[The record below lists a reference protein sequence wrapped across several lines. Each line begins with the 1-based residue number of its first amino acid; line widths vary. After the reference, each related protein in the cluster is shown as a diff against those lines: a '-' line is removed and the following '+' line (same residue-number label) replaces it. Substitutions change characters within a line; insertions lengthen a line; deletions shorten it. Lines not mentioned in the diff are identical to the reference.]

1 MATIELYKD
10 KINSM
15 SNYIEQAKNAVSD
28 FCVDLSALKSKILG
42 INSSVC
48 DNVVSSISSSSQTQ
62 EQQIAGLEATQKQ
75 VNAFIDLTIN
85 RDNSAADA
93 VSKAKDE
100 FYKEYSYLKPEC
112 EKSGWEKFC
121 DGLKKVG
128 DWCKEHWK
136 EIVLA
141 IELIAAVA
149 CLFIPGLQGI
159 GVGILLGALNGAIT
173 GGLIGGITS
182 LLSGGSFLEGFAQ
195 GALDG
200 AIMGGALGGV
210 GGIAGK
216 FITCG
221 SKLGNAIQTTAK
233 VSGAMSNTMDGF
245 DTLAMGLGMIDP
257 DNPLTALNNKLHQS
271 DLYNNFQMD
280 VSLVSSFTGAA
291 SQNMACF
298 IAGTTI
304 LTATGLVAIEKLAA
318 GDKVIS
324 TNPDTL
330 ETAEKTVLETYVRQ
344 VNKLVHI
351 TINGEE
357 IVTTDNHPFYVQD
370 RGFINAGNLL
380 VGDKLISVNGEDLT
394 IEDYYIELTEEPVS
408 VYNFQVEDFH
418 TYFVGDF
425 AVLVHNAEYGNGH
438 YNNNPSDNPKVLAD
452 AVEDPN
458 AVYGYRP
465 NEDGSLKNFANE
477 DWSNPEFVENAKQ
490 KRLQYIEDDK
500 AIYDVIAEMKN
511 NGCSTEEMARAACD
525 YRNQTRLNS
534 YLDSDGHVIDQNGY
548 NAALERM
555 QTRSYDALISSGKTP
570 EEIIN
575 SSMRTNPAMDAC
587 VGLYDQNFDTY

>member
-15 SNYIEQAKNAVSD
+15 SNYIQQAKNAVND

-42 INSSVC
+42 INSNVC

-62 EQQIAGLEATQKQ
+62 EQQIAGLEATQKE

-85 RDNSAADA
+85 RDNAAAAA

-128 DWCKEHWK
+128 DWCKDHWK

-141 IELIAAVA
+141 IEIIAAVA

-159 GVGILLGALNGAIT
+159 GVGILLGALKGAIT

-210 GGIAGK
+210 GGLAGK

-233 VSGAMSNTMDGF
+233 VSGTISNGMDGF
-245 DTLAMGLGMIDP
+245 DMLSLGMGMIDP

-271 DLYNNFQMD
+271 DIYNGFQTGMSMLS
-280 VSLVSSFTGAA
+280 SLTGAA

-298 IAGTTI
+298 IAGTKV
-304 LTATGLVAIEKLAA
+304 LTVAGLVAIENIKA
-318 GDKVIS
+318 GDMVIS

-330 ETAEKTVLETYVRQ
+330 ETDRKMVLEAYVRQ
-344 VNKLVHI
+344 VDKLVHL

-357 IVTTDNHPFYVQD
+357 IVTTDNHPFYVQG
-370 RGFINAGNLL
+370 RGFIDAGSLL
-380 VGDKLISVNGEDLT
+380 VGDKLISVNCEDLI

-418 TYFVGDF
+418 TYFVSDC
-425 AVLVHNAEYGNGH
+425 AVLVHNADCDQIV
-438 YNNNPSDNPKVLAD
+438 SQL
-452 AVEDPN
+452 
-458 AVYGYRP
+458 
-465 NEDGSLKNFANE
+465 
-477 DWSNPEFVENAKQ
+477 
-490 KRLQYIEDDK
+490 
-500 AIYDVIAEMKN
+500 DVN
-511 NGCSTEEMARAACD
+511 
-525 YRNQTRLNS
+525 
-534 YLDSDGHVIDQNGY
+534 
-548 NAALERM
+548 
-555 QTRSYDALISSGKTP
+555 
-570 EEIIN
+570 
-575 SSMRTNPAMDAC
+575 
-587 VGLYDQNFDTY
+587 

>member
-93 VSKAKDE
+93 VSKAKEE

-159 GVGILLGALNGAIT
+159 GVGILLGALKGAIT

-245 DTLAMGLGMIDP
+245 DMLSMGLGMIDP

-271 DLYNNFQMD
+271 DVYNKFQMG

-298 IAGTTI
+298 IAGTMV

-330 ETAEKTVLETYVRQ
+330 EIAEKTVLETYVRK
-344 VNKLVHI
+344 VDKLVHI

-357 IVTTDNHPFYVQD
+357 IVTTDNHPFYVQG
-370 RGFINAGNLL
+370 RGFIEAGNLL
-380 VGDKLISVNGEDLT
+380 VGDKLVSVNGEDL
-394 IEDYYIELTEEPVS
+394 IVEDYHIELTEEPVS

-418 TYFVGDF
+418 TYFVGDC
-425 AVLVHNAEYGNGH
+425 AVWVHNKNCSPENRQSVKEHLEGTADNTGVMSNGSINGCHEEKRFLDELGNSGGDLTDTIEPINGIDGVNYVEYKTSSG
-438 YNNNPSDNPKVLAD
+438 DIK
-452 AVEDPN
+452 
-458 AVYGYRP
+458 
-465 NEDGSLKNFANE
+465 K
-477 DWSNPEFVENAKQ
+477 KT
-490 KRLQYIEDDK
+490 
-500 AIYDVIAEMKN
+500 IYDSNVISTDDYINRGLEAYARVPESVTGGSFTYADNSGTNWDIFIRN
-511 NGCSTEEMARAACD
+511 NK
-525 YRNQTRLNS
+525 
-534 YLDSDGHVIDQNGY
+534 
-548 NAALERM
+548 
-555 QTRSYDALISSGKTP
+555 LITIFP
-570 EEIIN
+570 
-575 SSMRTNPAMDAC
+575 TN
-587 VGLYDQNFDTY
+587 

>member
-93 VSKAKDE
+93 VSKAKDD

-159 GVGILLGALNGAIT
+159 GVGILLGALKGAIT

-210 GGIAGK
+210 DGIAGK

-271 DLYNNFQMD
+271 DLYNNFQMG

-344 VNKLVHI
+344 VDKLVHI

-357 IVTTDNHPFYVQD
+357 IVTTDNHPFYVQG
-370 RGFINAGNLL
+370 RGFIEAGHLL
-380 VGDKLISVNGEDLT
+380 VGDKLVSVNGEDLI
-394 IEDYYIELTEEPVS
+394 IEDYYLELTEEPVS

-418 TYFVGDF
+418 TYFVGDC
-425 AVLVHNAEYGNGH
+425 AVWVHNAECKVSPSRREHILEGEGPNDPGHGPNRGFGNSAFPDTWTDD
-438 YNNNPSDNPKVLAD
+438 YAIK
-452 AVEDPN
+452 AVENVANSPN
-458 AVYGYRP
+458 STWQQSTGPGGGRNAPVTIGGPDVNAPLTTRNGRP
-465 NEDGSLKNFANE
+465 VR
-477 DWSNPEFVENAKQ
+477 FVVEGRNHG
-490 KRLQYIEDDK
+490 L
-500 AIYDVIAEMKN
+500 DV
-511 NGCSTEEMARAACD
+511 R
-525 YRNQTRLNS
+525 
-534 YLDSDGHVIDQNGY
+534 VIVEPGG
-548 NAALERM
+548 EGIV
-555 QTRSYDALISSGKTP
+555 TGFP
-570 EEIIN
+570 IN
-575 SSMRTNPAMDAC
+575 R
-587 VGLYDQNFDTY
+587 

>member
-15 SNYIEQAKNAVSD
+15 SNYIQQAKNAVND

-62 EQQIAGLEATQKQ
+62 EQQIEGLEATQKE

-85 RDNSAADA
+85 RDNAAATA
-93 VSKAKDE
+93 VTKAKDE

-128 DWCKEHWK
+128 DWCKDHWK

-141 IELIAAVA
+141 IELIAAVV

-159 GVGILLGALNGAIT
+159 GVGILLGALKGAIT

-210 GGIAGK
+210 GSIAGK
-216 FITCG
+216 FLQCG
-221 SKLGNAIQTTAK
+221 KPFGEAIKATAK
-233 VSGAMSNTMDGF
+233 VSGTISNGMDGF
-245 DTLAMGLGMIDP
+245 DMLSLGLGMIDP
-257 DNPLTALNNKLHQS
+257 NNPITELNNKMHQS
-271 DLYNNFQMD
+271 DVYNKFQMG
-280 VSLVSSFTGAA
+280 VSLLSSFTGAA

-304 LTATGLVAIEKLAA
+304 LTATGFVAIEKLAA

-344 VNKLVHI
+344 IDKLVHI

-357 IVTTDNHPFYVQD
+357 IVTTVDHPFYVQG
-370 RGFINAGNLL
+370 RGFIEAGKLL
-380 VGDKLISVNGEDLT
+380 VGDKLISVKGEDL
-394 IEDYYIELTEEPVS
+394 IVEDYYIKLTKEPVS

-418 TYFVGDF
+418 TYFVGENG
-425 AVLVHNAEYGNGH
+425 VLVHNAQYETDIGDYKGNRTKEQ
-438 YNNNPSDNPKVLAD
+438 Y
-452 AVEDPN
+452 EDLSKDPAHKNSSRSCDVKQGEMERNIGLSLEKAGKLDEIVRDPTGRAEFIDSSGQKWDIKSFNSNYPARKGGFTLNKAMESINGEINAGENVIVDTTNMSSEHIEALQN
-458 AVYGYRP
+458 AVDTKGLTD
-465 NEDGSLKNFANE
+465 N
-477 DWSNPEFVENAKQ
+477 
-490 KRLQYIEDDK
+490 
-500 AIYDVIAEMKN
+500 VIFW
-511 NGCSTEEMARAACD
+511 
-525 YRNQTRLNS
+525 
-534 YLDSDGHVIDQNGY
+534 
-548 NAALERM
+548 
-555 QTRSYDALISSGKTP
+555 P
-570 EEIIN
+570 
-575 SSMRTNPAMDAC
+575 
-587 VGLYDQNFDTY
+587 

>member
-62 EQQIAGLEATQKQ
+62 EQQIAGLEATQKE

-93 VSKAKDE
+93 VSKAKDD

-159 GVGILLGALNGAIT
+159 GVGILLGALKGAIT

-271 DLYNNFQMD
+271 DLYNNFQMS

-298 IAGTTI
+298 IAGTMV
-304 LTATGLVAIEKLAA
+304 LTATDFVAIEKLAA
-318 GDKVIS
+318 GDKIIS

-330 ETAEKTVLETYVRQ
+330 ETAEKTVLETYVRK

-357 IVTTDNHPFYVQD
+357 IVTTDNHPFYVQG

-380 VGDKLISVNGEDLT
+380 VGDKLVSVNGEDLI
-394 IEDYYIELTEEPVS
+394 IEDYYLELTEEPVS

-418 TYFVGDF
+418 TYFVGDC
-425 AVLVHNAEYGNGH
+425 AVWVHNAECKVSPSRREHILEGEGPNDPGHGPNRGFGNSAFPDTWTDD
-438 YNNNPSDNPKVLAD
+438 YAIK
-452 AVEDPN
+452 AVENVANSPN
-458 AVYGYRP
+458 STWQQSTGPGGGRNAPVTIGGPDVNAPLTTRNGRP
-465 NEDGSLKNFANE
+465 VR
-477 DWSNPEFVENAKQ
+477 FVVEGRNHG
-490 KRLQYIEDDK
+490 L
-500 AIYDVIAEMKN
+500 DV
-511 NGCSTEEMARAACD
+511 R
-525 YRNQTRLNS
+525 
-534 YLDSDGHVIDQNGY
+534 VIVEPGG
-548 NAALERM
+548 EGIV
-555 QTRSYDALISSGKTP
+555 TGFP
-570 EEIIN
+570 IN
-575 SSMRTNPAMDAC
+575 R
-587 VGLYDQNFDTY
+587 

>member
-93 VSKAKDE
+93 VSKAKDD

-159 GVGILLGALNGAIT
+159 GVGILLGALKGAIT

-271 DLYNNFQMD
+271 DLYNNFQMS

-298 IAGTTI
+298 IAGTMV
-304 LTATGLVAIEKLAA
+304 LTATDFVAIEKLAA
-318 GDKVIS
+318 GDKIIS

-357 IVTTDNHPFYVQD
+357 IVTTDNHPFYVQG

-380 VGDKLISVNGEDLT
+380 VGDKLVSVNGEDLI
-394 IEDYYIELTEEPVS
+394 IEDYYLELTEEPVS

-418 TYFVGDF
+418 TYFVGDC
-425 AVLVHNAEYGNGH
+425 AVWVHNAECKVSPSRREHILEGEGPNDPGHGPNRGFGNSAFPDTWTDD
-438 YNNNPSDNPKVLAD
+438 YAIK
-452 AVEDPN
+452 AVENVANSPN
-458 AVYGYRP
+458 STWQQSTGPGGGRNAPVTIGGPDVNAPLTTRNGRP
-465 NEDGSLKNFANE
+465 VR
-477 DWSNPEFVENAKQ
+477 FVVEGRNHG
-490 KRLQYIEDDK
+490 L
-500 AIYDVIAEMKN
+500 DV
-511 NGCSTEEMARAACD
+511 R
-525 YRNQTRLNS
+525 
-534 YLDSDGHVIDQNGY
+534 VIVEPGG
-548 NAALERM
+548 EGIV
-555 QTRSYDALISSGKTP
+555 TGFP
-570 EEIIN
+570 IN
-575 SSMRTNPAMDAC
+575 R
-587 VGLYDQNFDTY
+587 

>member
-62 EQQIAGLEATQKQ
+62 EQQIAGLEATQKE
-75 VNAFIDLTIN
+75 VYAFIDLTIN
-85 RDNSAADA
+85 RDNAAATA
-93 VSKAKDE
+93 VSKAKDD

-159 GVGILLGALNGAIT
+159 GVGILLGALKGAIT

-245 DTLAMGLGMIDP
+245 DMLAMGLGMIDP

-271 DLYNNFQMD
+271 DLYNNFQMG

-344 VNKLVHI
+344 VDKLVHI

-357 IVTTDNHPFYVQD
+357 IVTTDNHPFYVQG
-370 RGFINAGNLL
+370 RGFIEAGSLL
-380 VGDKLISVNGEDLT
+380 VGDKLISVNGEDLI
-394 IEDYYIELTEEPVS
+394 IEDYYLELTEEPVS

-418 TYFVGDF
+418 TYFVGDC
-425 AVLVHNAEYGNGH
+425 AVWVHNDTCTPANKYLNRTDENTGDRYYKRTLEDGKTYEVKYTKGENGDYYARFEPYATH
-438 YNNNPSDNPKVLAD
+438 PDFPD
-452 AVEDPN
+452 AVYPREKNLTLTGIEKEDLKMMRDN
-458 AVYGYRP
+458 YGKPDGYTWHHL
-465 NEDGSLKNFANE
+465 EDGEGMLL
-477 DWSNPEFVENAKQ
+477 VETKIHSRFHHSGGASVL
-490 KRLQYIEDDK
+490 R
-500 AIYDVIAEMKN
+500 N
-511 NGCSTEEMARAACD
+511 N
-525 YRNQTRLNS
+525 
-534 YLDSDGHVIDQNGY
+534 
-548 NAALERM
+548 
-555 QTRSYDALISSGKTP
+555 
-570 EEIIN
+570 
-575 SSMRTNPAMDAC
+575 
-587 VGLYDQNFDTY
+587 

>member
-1 MATIELYKD
+1 MSRNFFCDTFALKIDYASLIKQPAISYNLGKDEFMATIELYKD

-62 EQQIAGLEATQKQ
+62 EQQIAGLEATQKE

-159 GVGILLGALNGAIT
+159 GVGILLGALKGAIT

-271 DLYNNFQMD
+271 DLYNNFQMS

-298 IAGTTI
+298 IAGTMV
-304 LTATGLVAIEKLAA
+304 LTATDFVAIEKLAA
-318 GDKVIS
+318 GDKIIS

-330 ETAEKTVLETYVRQ
+330 ETAEKTVLETYVRK

-357 IVTTDNHPFYVQD
+357 IVTTDNHPFYVQG

-380 VGDKLISVNGEDLT
+380 VGDKLVSVNGEDLI
-394 IEDYYIELTEEPVS
+394 IEDYYLELTEEPVS

-418 TYFVGDF
+418 TYFVGDC
-425 AVLVHNAEYGNGH
+425 AVWVHNAECKVSPSRREHILEGEGPNDPGHGPNRGFGNSAFPDTWTDD
-438 YNNNPSDNPKVLAD
+438 YAIK
-452 AVEDPN
+452 AVENVANSPN
-458 AVYGYRP
+458 STWQQSTGPGGGRNAPVTIGGPDVNAPLTTRNGRP
-465 NEDGSLKNFANE
+465 VR
-477 DWSNPEFVENAKQ
+477 FVVEGRNHG
-490 KRLQYIEDDK
+490 L
-500 AIYDVIAEMKN
+500 DV
-511 NGCSTEEMARAACD
+511 R
-525 YRNQTRLNS
+525 
-534 YLDSDGHVIDQNGY
+534 VIVEPGG
-548 NAALERM
+548 EGIV
-555 QTRSYDALISSGKTP
+555 TGFP
-570 EEIIN
+570 IN
-575 SSMRTNPAMDAC
+575 R
-587 VGLYDQNFDTY
+587 

>member
-1 MATIELYKD
+1 
-10 KINSM
+10 M

-93 VSKAKDE
+93 VSKAKDD

-159 GVGILLGALNGAIT
+159 GVGILLGALKGAIT

-271 DLYNNFQMD
+271 DLYNNFQMS

-298 IAGTTI
+298 IAGTMV
-304 LTATGLVAIEKLAA
+304 LTATDFVAIEKLAA
-318 GDKVIS
+318 GDKIIS

-330 ETAEKTVLETYVRQ
+330 ETAEKTVLETYVRK

-357 IVTTDNHPFYVQD
+357 IVTTDNHPFYVQG

-380 VGDKLISVNGEDLT
+380 VGDKLVSVNGEDLI
-394 IEDYYIELTEEPVS
+394 IEDYYLELTEEPVS

-418 TYFVGDF
+418 TYFVGDC
-425 AVLVHNAEYGNGH
+425 AVWVHNAECKVSPSRREHILEGEGPNDPGHGPNRGFGNSAFPDTWTDD
-438 YNNNPSDNPKVLAD
+438 YAIK
-452 AVEDPN
+452 AVENVANSPN
-458 AVYGYRP
+458 STWQQSTGPGGGRNAPVTIGGPDVNAPLTTRNGRP
-465 NEDGSLKNFANE
+465 VR
-477 DWSNPEFVENAKQ
+477 FVVEGRNHG
-490 KRLQYIEDDK
+490 L
-500 AIYDVIAEMKN
+500 DV
-511 NGCSTEEMARAACD
+511 R
-525 YRNQTRLNS
+525 
-534 YLDSDGHVIDQNGY
+534 VIVEPGG
-548 NAALERM
+548 EGIV
-555 QTRSYDALISSGKTP
+555 TGFP
-570 EEIIN
+570 IN
-575 SSMRTNPAMDAC
+575 R
-587 VGLYDQNFDTY
+587 